1 MNFNID
7 TDNDVPI
14 FKQIVN
20 NIVEAID
27 NNEFC
32 SNGKLPTERKLG
44 EQFNVSRG
52 TIKKVFDELE
62 KMGRIRKVQG
72 KGTFITGNHMN
83 EKREFIID
91 IIRNLIDNLEELNF
105 NEIQIKDIVMKELWK
120 RLRDNEKVSV
130 AWIDCSIELLT
141 KSSNLITQKCNINVN
156 NFLLDNIRKNPKDVM
171 NKFDFIVT
179 TLNHVDEIKDILKG
193 TNEKIETVVLKVSN
207 KTISEIANIKSD
219 DKVAIVYKSKNFLNL
234 VEDNLKKLSN
244 IDYSK
249 KINIDMECD
258 NFIDEIENYSVV
270 IVPEE
275 YYSFIKSRNNIRNT
289 RFIDFEYILDEGS
302 LVHLLE
308 KAEKC
313 WINKCIG

>member
-32 SNGKLPTERKLG
+32 SNGKLPTERKLC

-275 YYSFIKSRNNIRNT
+275 YYSFIKSRHNIRNT